1 MINDKAYQ
9 AIFNELS
16 KYLEEDWERVVI
28 YLEYGNASYSFEF
41 YVKKDG
47 TYVKCFDLPEVSDK
61 ALNKSFKKIDKM
73 VSKERKKIKDEE
85 LWTNMTITV
94 SRDEKMHA
102 DIDYTN
108 LEGGTYKYKKAWKK
122 KYLC

>member
-1 MINDKAYQ
+1 MINDKTYQ
-9 AIFNELS
+9 AIFNELR
-16 KYLEEDWERVVI
+16 KYLEDGWEKIVV

-41 YVKKDG
+41 YVKRDG
-47 TYVKCFDLPEVSDK
+47 AYVKCFDLPEVSDR
-61 ALNKSFKKIDKM
+61 ALSKSFKKIDKI

-85 LWTNMTITV
+85 LWTNMTMTV
-94 SRDEKMHA
+94 SKDEKMRA
-102 DIDYTN
+102 AFDYTD